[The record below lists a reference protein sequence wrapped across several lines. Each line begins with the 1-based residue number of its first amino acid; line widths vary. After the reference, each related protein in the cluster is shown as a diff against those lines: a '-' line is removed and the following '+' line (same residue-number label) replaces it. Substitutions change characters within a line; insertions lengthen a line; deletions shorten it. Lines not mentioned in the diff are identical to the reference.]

1 MAITRSCDTCHAPIA
16 PTEDA
21 KHGIT
26 VDACGQRWHLTPV
39 NAGRR
44 DVCRP
49 CLLGAIA
56 AQAQPEP
63 KVVPIGRKGVARVQ

>member
-1 MAITRSCDTCHAPIA
+1 MDPSESAARGLKVEAA
-16 PTEDA
+16 
-21 KHGIT
+21 GT
-26 VDACGQRWHLTPV
+26 VWHLTPV
-39 NAGRR
+39 GARV